1 MTREEAIKQSVEY
14 FNGDE
19 LAATVFV
26 DKYALRDEDG
36 NVLEATPDELHERLA
51 TEFARIESKYPNPLS
66 KEEIFEL
73 MRDFEKVV
81 PQGSPM
87 AGIGNSSQ
95 LMSVSNCFVVGS
107 PEDSYGGILKSDQ
120 ELAQI
125 YKRRGGGGMDISTI
139 RPKGLKTNNAAKTTD
154 GIAVFMERYSNTCRE
169 VAVQGRRAALM
180 LSISV
185 HHPEVETFINI
196 KRDKTKVTGANI
208 SVRLT
213 DEFMNAVKNDVEYEQ
228 RWPIDSETPKIIKRV
243 KAKEI
248 WKQIIECA
256 WESAEPG
263 ILFWDNIINNGSAD
277 AYPQFKSLS
286 TNPCQPE
293 WAKVLTPEGIRTFS
307 EVVVGDKIWSSE
319 GWTTIINK
327 WSTGIKDVYSYKTN
341 AGIFYGTENHK
352 LVSKGVKIEAKD
364 CETIDIVPGPDSNFN
379 HDPQDIMD
387 GLVIGDGSVHKNSNN
402 LVYLIVGAKDY
413 DYQNSEISHLMI
425 KNRSALK
432 PGAWEIV
439 TTIGDNEL
447 PKTYER
453 IIPERFVKGTS
464 NKVAGFL
471 RGLYSANGSVT
482 GERVTL
488 KAASFKVIEDVVVM
502 LSSLGIRSY
511 VTTNKSKVCKFSNG
525 VYTVKENYDVNITTD
540 RTKFLEKIGFI
551 QKYKME
557 KLDTLI
563 KTLKKSDNPNKT
575 SYKINSVD
583 FVSSEEVFDITVDN
597 NSHTYWTAG
606 LNVSNCGELPLSKT
620 DSCRLTAM
628 NLLGFV
634 KNAYTKDAY
643 FDWVEFDSTTMN
655 AQRIMDDIIDIE
667 LEHVDKILEK
677 ISKDSESLDVK
688 QVEINLWNS
697 IREACET
704 GRRCGMGIT
713 ALGDTLA
720 ALGIK
725 YGSEE
730 SIEMTEKIYKALEV
744 ATFKSSIVMAKERG
758 HFPAYEYDI
767 EQNHSFIQKV
777 ISELPT
783 EYQEMYKQYGRRNI
797 ALTTTAPSGSIS
809 LLTQTS
815 SGIEPVF
822 MLSYSR
828 RKKINPS
835 ENIEPDFVD
844 SMGDKWTTYK
854 VYHHELKNWMNV
866 TGETD
871 ETKSPWF
878 GGTAQDIDWVAS
890 VDLQAAAQKWV
901 CASISKTCNL
911 PNSATKEM
919 VADVYMRAWESGCKG
934 FTVYRDGC
942 RDGVLVTNSKKE
954 ETKELFNEHNAPK
967 RPESL
972 DCDIHQVKIKGEAW
986 TIFVGLMDGKPYE
999 IMGGKSSFV
1008 NISKKIVKGKLVKN
1022 SKKAG
1027 SSKSIYD
1034 LHYGDEDAP
1043 TIIKD
1048 VVRTFENPTEGEF
1061 SRMVSLA
1068 LRHGSPVQYVVEQ
1081 LRKDEEGDLYS
1092 FSKVLSRVLKTYIK
1106 DGIKIKATCKN
1117 CGSDKLIY
1125 QEGCLSCSDC
1135 GFSKC

>member
-1 MTREEAIKQSVEY
+1 MTRDEAIKKSVEY

-36 NVLEATPDELHERLA
+36 NVLESTPDDLHERLA
-51 TEFARIESKYPNPLS
+51 TEFSRIENKYPNPLS
-66 KEEIFEL
+66 KQEIFDL
-73 MRDFEKVV
+73 MRDFKKVV

-208 SVRLT
+208 SVRLS
-213 DEFMNAVKNDVEYEQ
+213 DDFMNAVKNNEEYEQ
-228 RWPIDSETPKIIKRV
+228 RWPIDSETPKIVRKVNARD
-243 KAKEI
+243 I

-277 AYPQFKSLS
+277 AYPKFKSLS
-286 TNPCQPE
+286 TNPC
-293 WAKVLTPEGIRTFS
+293 
-307 EVVVGDKIWSSE
+307 
-319 GWTTIINK
+319 
-327 WSTGIKDVYSYKTN
+327 
-341 AGIFYGTENHK
+341 
-352 LVSKGVKIEAKD
+352 
-364 CETIDIVPGPDSNFN
+364 
-379 HDPQDIMD
+379 
-387 GLVIGDGSVHKNSNN
+387 
-402 LVYLIVGAKDY
+402 
-413 DYQNSEISHLMI
+413 
-425 KNRSALK
+425 
-432 PGAWEIV
+432 
-439 TTIGDNEL
+439 
-447 PKTYER
+447 
-453 IIPERFVKGTS
+453 
-464 NKVAGFL
+464 
-471 RGLYSANGSVT
+471 
-482 GERVTL
+482 
-488 KAASFKVIEDVVVM
+488 
-502 LSSLGIRSY
+502 
-511 VTTNKSKVCKFSNG
+511 
-525 VYTVKENYDVNITTD
+525 
-540 RTKFLEKIGFI
+540 
-551 QKYKME
+551 
-557 KLDTLI
+557 
-563 KTLKKSDNPNKT
+563 
-575 SYKINSVD
+575 
-583 FVSSEEVFDITVDN
+583 
-597 NSHTYWTAG
+597 
-606 LNVSNCGELPLSKT
+606 GELPLSRL

-634 KNAYTKDAY
+634 KNAYTKDSY
-643 FDWVEFDSTTMN
+643 FDWNDFDKTTID

-667 LEHVDKILEK
+667 IEHVDKILEK
-677 ISKDSESLDVK
+677 ILNDSESADVK
-688 QVEINLWNS
+688 QVEINLWNN
-697 IREACET
+697 IRIACET

-725 YGSEE
+725 YGSKE
-730 SIEMTEKIYKALEV
+730 SIEMTERIYKALEL
-744 ATFKSSIVMAKERG
+744 ATFKSSIILAKERG
-758 HFPAYEYDI
+758 HFPEYNYEI
-767 EQNHSFIQKV
+767 EKSHIFIQKV
-777 ISELPT
+777 ISELPL

-809 LLTQTS
+809 LLTQTT

-835 ENIEPDFVD
+835 ETTPPDFVD
-844 SMGDKWTTYK
+844 AMGDKWTTHK

-878 GGTAQDIDWVAS
+878 EATAQDIDWMSS
-890 VDLQAAAQKWV
+890 VDLQAAAQRWV

-911 PNSATKEM
+911 PNSATKEL

-942 RDGVLVTNSKKE
+942 RDGVLVTDSKKD
-954 ETKELFNEHNAPK
+954 TAVVFQEHNAPK

-972 DCDIHQVKIKGEAW
+972 ECDIHQVKIKGDAW
-986 TIFVGLMDGKPYE
+986 TIFVGLLDGKAYE

-1022 SKKAG
+1022 TKRAG
-1027 SSKSIYD
+1027 SNKSIYD

-1043 TIIKD
+1043 TIVKD

-1068 LRHGSPVQYVVEQ
+1068 LRHGSPIQYVVEQ
-1081 LRKDEEGDLYS
+1081 LQKDDEGDLYS
-1092 FSKVLSRVLKTYIK
+1092 FSKVLARVLKTYIK
-1106 DGIKIKATCKN
+1106 DGVKIKAVCKN

>member
-36 NVLEATPDELHERLA
+36 IVLEATPDELHERLA
-51 TEFARIESKYPNPLS
+51 KEFARIESKYPNPLS

-73 MRDFEKVV
+73 MSDFEKVV

-286 TNPCQPE
+286 TNPCLVGDT
-293 WAKVLTPEGIRTFS
+293 KVLYRGFDILTGSFVYNNIEISKINYIVMDSVEFYDGKTWVKNHNFRKTGSNQPIKKIILNSGDVIRSTPSHRFILTDGTNVLAENLIAGHSLMVIDS
-307 EVVVGDKIWSSE
+307 CNNSLGGDYEDEAIVESVVDDGFEDVYC
-319 GWTTIINK
+319 TTI
-327 WSTGIKDVYSYKTN
+327 
-341 AGIFYGTENHK
+341 
-352 LVSKGVKIEAKD
+352 
-364 CETIDIVPGPDSNFN
+364 ETTHNFAI
-379 HDPQDIMD
+379 Q
-387 GLVIGDGSVHKNSNN
+387 
-402 LVYLIVGAKDY
+402 
-413 DYQNSEISHLMI
+413 
-425 KNRSALK
+425 
-432 PGAWEIV
+432 
-439 TTIGDNEL
+439 
-447 PKTYER
+447 
-453 IIPERFVKGTS
+453 TS
-464 NKVAGFL
+464 N
-471 RGLYSANGSVT
+471 
-482 GERVTL
+482 
-488 KAASFKVIEDVVVM
+488 
-502 LSSLGIRSY
+502 
-511 VTTNKSKVCKFSNG
+511 
-525 VYTVKENYDVNITTD
+525 
-540 RTKFLEKIGFI
+540 
-551 QKYKME
+551 
-557 KLDTLI
+557 
-563 KTLKKSDNPNKT
+563 
-575 SYKINSVD
+575 
-583 FVSSEEVFDITVDN
+583 
-597 NSHTYWTAG
+597 HTILVG
-606 LNVSNCGELPLSKT
+606 NCGELPLSRA

-677 ISKDSESLDVK
+677 ISNDSESLDVK

-767 EQNHSFIQKV
+767 EKNHSFIQKV

-1081 LRKDEEGDLYS
+1081 LQKDEEGDLYS